1 LDGILVDES
10 NNVGLIDH
18 SKKLSIEDEMM
29 AMRIQMDN
37 MNQIL
42 EQTKSG
48 VNNMINSAFDHIFEA
63 RLNESNSFKY
73 EVKLRHSNTQRLN
86 KLEKLIYLID
96 SPNKLSPG
104 QNMKRLRDDE
114 NDKENY
120 DTDRV
125 SNSIFKKKHKSC
137 VQRKLDFSY
146 EQDY

>member
-1 LDGILVDES
+1 MDGILVDEI
-10 NNVGLIDH
+10 NNNDNAN
-18 SKKLSIEDEMM
+18 KLSLEDRMQEM
-29 AMRIQMDN
+29 RLQMDN

-86 KLEKLIYLID
+86 KLEKLIFLID
-96 SPNKLSPG
+96 SPN
-104 QNMKRLRDDE
+104 MKRLREDDNNNE
-114 NDKENY
+114 NFEADH
-120 DTDRV
+120 V
-125 SNSIFKKKHKSC
+125 SNSIFKKKHKPT